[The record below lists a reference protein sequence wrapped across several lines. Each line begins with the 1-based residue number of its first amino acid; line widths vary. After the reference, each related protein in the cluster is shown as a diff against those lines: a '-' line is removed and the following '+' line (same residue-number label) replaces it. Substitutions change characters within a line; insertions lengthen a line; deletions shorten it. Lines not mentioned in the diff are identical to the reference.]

1 MESITSKNITTSL
14 KEDRARMTE
23 TKDSFELKENYNA
36 KQVEESVRKYWERID
51 LKKMLIQ
58 RKADRVIGWIE
69 GPPTLNGLPHVGH
82 VRGRMM
88 KDLWH
93 RFESMK
99 GTKVIFNCGWDTQG
113 LPVELEAERELGLT
127 GSKIENLRAVGES
140 KIVETCKALIMK
152 YHEYWLQ
159 CDRLLGLQ
167 MDDEKA
173 YWTYKDEYIEREWKY
188 LEAAYKS
195 GLLGEGYKVVPYC
208 PSCQTSLS
216 HEEVGLGYEQ
226 VDDPSVYY
234 KAKVVDDNNE
244 NLYLLIWTTMP
255 FTVITDEL
263 VGVHPDEYYVY
274 VKVGR
279 ETWIVAEKRIEALR
293 KELNLELTEI
303 VRRSVGKELEGMK
316 YLPPLSDEVSGQ
328 KELSKAGKVHFV
340 VAEDF
345 VDITTGSGVVHLSPA
360 NGEEDYEVARK
371 KSLPIF
377 NPFDDSCKFTEEAG
391 IFKGKFARDT
401 DEEVINLLMKKNLLV
416 HAERI
421 LHEYPLCWRSGH
433 RLIYMARREYF
444 YWLDRI
450 KDMTLEAAQKVEYYY
465 EGPKNRFL
473 NIIREGRPWN
483 ITRERVWGAPL
494 PVWVCKDCNHKSYL
508 FSRKEIIKNAMELPD
523 GENFELHRPWIDRIV
538 IRCPKC
544 NGKSYREPFV
554 LDTWHN
560 SGAAPYAGLGEEEYR
575 LRVPVPFL
583 TEGIDQTRG
592 WAYTLLVENVL
603 LTNRPQAPYNSF
615 LFQGHVLDAKGEK
628 MSKSKGNYVGGLDAL
643 SRNSVDLLRFYMLWK
658 AAPAEPISYIEEEM
672 KERPYQVL
680 NTFYHLHLYYAINS
694 SFDSFTYCEKWVER
708 LKKNESLQ
716 VGAAE
721 RWLLSRLDRMVKKT
735 REALEARRF
744 QEGARE
750 FELFIIED
758 LSQKFVP
765 MTRSVLWDD
774 SEEGKMRRFAVYTAL
789 AYSLEVC
796 DRLMHPFIPFITEY
810 LHKSVFG
817 SNLPLAMMKYPD
829 SQGLADERIEREF
842 SKLYTI
848 LSLSY
853 SARMKAGMKRRWPLR
868 RLFYYGERI
877 SKELE
882 SLLMELANVH
892 EVIWVDKAEKAGVE
906 VKARVQKEAAKKVGR
921 MFNKLLEYL
930 SENSEVLYTSL
941 QKEAVARFKIQGNE
955 IAISKDDLVFDVVS
969 KEGYSSAIGDE
980 YIVSLDI
987 FRDKQLISEGLLRD
1001 VARRFQALRKKRG
1014 YKPTEILPVARITG
1028 LDEEIKK
1035 SLVEGKERLLF
1046 LVRARELRLEDK
1058 KDEKGNWEESELD
1071 GRTIYIDI

>member
-1 MESITSKNITTSL
+1 M
-14 KEDRARMTE
+14 KECGARMTE
-23 TKDSFELKENYNA
+23 SKDGFELKEQYDA
-36 KQVEESVRKYWERID
+36 KELEETVRRYWEKIE
-51 LKKMLIQ
+51 LKKMLRERDAQ
-58 RKADRVIGWIE
+58 KVIGWVE

-82 VRGRMM
+82 VRGRIM

-113 LPVELEAERELGLT
+113 LPVELEAEKELGLT
-127 GSKIENLRAVGES
+127 GSKIENLKAVGES
-140 KIVETCKALIMK
+140 KLVETCKALIKK

-167 MDDEKA
+167 MDDERA

-195 GLLGEGYKVVPYC
+195 GLLGEGFKVVPYC

-234 KAKVVDDNNE
+234 KARVVNANYE

-263 VGVHPDEYYVY
+263 VGVHPEEYYVF
-274 VKVGR
+274 VKVGD
-279 ETWIVAEKRIEALR
+279 ETWIVAEKRLEPLR
-293 KELNLELTEI
+293 KEIGVEFGD
-303 VRRSVGKELEGMK
+303 VVKRSLGKELEGLK
-316 YLPPLSDEVSGQ
+316 YLPPLSEEVSGQ
-328 KELSKAGKVHFV
+328 RELSKDGKVHFV

-371 KSLPIF
+371 RSLPVF
-377 NPFDDSCKFTEEAG
+377 SPFDDACRFTDDAG

-401 DEEVINLLMKKNLLV
+401 DNEVIDLLKQKKLLV
-416 HAERI
+416 KAGKI

-433 RLIYMARREYF
+433 RLIYMARKEYF

-450 KDMTLEAAQKVEYYY
+450 KDMTTEAAQKVEYYY
-465 EGPKNRFL
+465 EGPRNRFL
-473 NIIREGRPWN
+473 NIIKEGRPWN
-483 ITRERVWGAPL
+483 ITRERIWGAPL
-494 PVWVCKDCNHKSYL
+494 PVWVCKDCNYKSYL
-508 FSRKEIIKNAMELPD
+508 FSRKEIIENAMELPD

-560 SGAAPYAGLGEEEYR
+560 SGAAPYAGLGEEEYK
-575 LRVPVPFL
+575 LRIPVPFL

-592 WAYTLLVENVL
+592 WAYTLLVENVI
-603 LTNRPQAPYNSF
+603 LTNKPQAPYSSF

-643 SRNSVDLLRFYMLWK
+643 SRNSVDLLRLYMLWK
-658 AAPAEPISYIEEEM
+658 AAPAEPISYIEDEM

-680 NTFYHLHLYYAINS
+680 NTFYHLHLYYSINS
-694 SFDSFTYCEKWVER
+694 SFDSFAYGDEWAER
-708 LKKNESLQ
+708 MKKKELLQ
-716 VGAAE
+716 VGAPE
-721 RWLLSRLDRMVKKT
+721 RWLASRLDRMVKKVRDAIET
-735 REALEARRF
+735 RRF
-744 QEGARE
+744 QEAARE
-750 FELFIIED
+750 FETFVIED
-758 LSQKFVP
+758 ISQKFVP

-774 SEEGKMRRFAVYTAL
+774 SEEGKMRRFSVYTAL

-810 LHKSVFG
+810 LHKSVFN

-829 SQGLADERIEREF
+829 YQGLADDELESEF
-842 SKLYTI
+842 SKLSSI

-853 SARMKAGMKRRWPLR
+853 AARMKAGMKRRWPLKT
-868 RLFYYGERI
+868 LYYHGERI

-892 EVIWVDKAEKAGVE
+892 EIVWVDKAEKAGIKVR
-906 VKARVQKEAAKKVGR
+906 ARVQKEAAKKAGR
-921 MFNKLLEYL
+921 MFNKLVQYL
-930 SENSEVLYTSL
+930 SERSEELYNSL
-941 QKEAVARFKIQGNE
+941 QKEAMAKFNIEGKE
-955 IAISKDDLVFDVVS
+955 ITLMREDLVFEVES
-969 KEGYSSAIGDE
+969 MKGYSAAIGDE
-980 YIVSLDI
+980 YIVSLDVT
-987 FRDKQLISEGLLRD
+987 RDRQLISEGLLRD

-1014 YKPTEILPVARITG
+1014 YKPTEILPLARIAG
-1028 LDEEIKK
+1028 LDDEVKQ
-1035 SLVEGKERLLF
+1035 SVLEGRERLLF
-1046 LVRARELRLEDK
+1046 LIRAKELYVMDK
-1058 KDEKGNWEESELD
+1058 KDEKGNWEESEMD